1 MIVFFVRSMFLTNS
15 GKVFSCGW
23 GADGQTG
30 LGHYNSVYTPSLIA
44 GDISREKIVKLACTA
59 DCVLGLN
66 GLYFSSK
73 LKMVS

>member
-1 MIVFFVRSMFLTNS
+1 MFLTNN

-30 LGHYNSVYTPSLIA
+30 LGHYNSIHTPSLIA
-44 GDISREKIVKLACTA
+44 GDISTERIVKLACTA

-66 GLYFSSK
+66 GLFVYGIK
-73 LKMVS
+73 K